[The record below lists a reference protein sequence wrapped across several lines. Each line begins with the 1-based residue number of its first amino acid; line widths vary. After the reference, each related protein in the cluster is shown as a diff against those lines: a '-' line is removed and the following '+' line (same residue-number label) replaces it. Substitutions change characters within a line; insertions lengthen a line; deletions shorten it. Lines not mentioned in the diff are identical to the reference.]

1 MTEPTPSVATPDS
14 SIPPYVPPEG
24 NGDVRA
30 VLRTRWAR
38 RWALVVL
45 MLMLA
50 WTAAAWWLDTRHLHE
65 RVEVA
70 VAGATAQAHASGTLV
85 EDGLRQ
91 GLAQLDGVAHMLT
104 RLPSVR
110 QAVTAAG
117 PGRLLV
123 DEPVPQLRGMLQAQP
138 DLAALNDFL
147 ASSSEELGAD
157 LIYLLDDA
165 GNCIASSDAGTQGSV
180 IGQHLTD
187 PTFFELTRVQHGAR
201 LFAVGKATGIP
212 GMYFSASI
220 YEEGRFVGAVVVKRN
235 TRSLAA
241 MVGHEGAFVVDSLGV
256 VIMSQDPRLL
266 LEALDGASVF
276 ALPANE
282 RAARY
287 RSDALPTLHIQ
298 PWDDE
303 ETPALHRID
312 EDPMP
317 QVLVRTHMEHEGL
330 DVYVAQRVP
339 EVEGLLRDRGF
350 NFALMALAGAGA
362 IALLAAGLG
371 GWRSRRSVIDAMER
385 IGQANRKL
393 SVEVSER
400 ERTEALLR
408 ESREYL
414 VVHEARLRALLRS
427 LPEQVWMKDRAGA
440 YLAVNAEFERF
451 QGVSESEVLGKSDF
465 EMGSV
470 VDRSE
475 HYAAQDQAT
484 LAAAEPLVF
493 LETERSAG
501 GGGERQLEVTK
512 TAVRDE
518 RGEVIGVVGIAR
530 DMTEI
535 HAANL
540 ALKTSE
546 ARFRA
551 TFETAGDAILIIR
564 DSVIVDCN
572 RRAADLLGAGTRGGL
587 LGQALALFAPDLQPD
602 GEPSVRLAELH
613 VADVKR
619 GGTKTF
625 EWRCRRLD
633 GTQFDAEI
641 TISLFRHNGHNLL
654 QAVLRDVSE
663 RRRMVAALEAA
674 KEEAERA
681 NRSKSVF
688 LANMSHEIR
697 TPLNAVLGF
706 TQLLMADRKLPDETQ
721 SRLRVIHGAGNRL
734 LSLINDV
741 LDLAKIESGGLQVV
755 TNPFDLLQELRDVD
769 SLYGGHARTKGL
781 ALQSELTLAAPT
793 VVEGDRNKL
802 GQIVANLLG
811 NALKFTERGHI
822 GLHVWR
828 DDEHA
833 ERVWFEVHDTGPG
846 IADEDIAD
854 LFVPFRQGL
863 AGQEKGGTG
872 LGLALS
878 RDMARAMGGD
888 LAIASTPG
896 VGTQVRFWLPLPPS
910 RLPSASAPVS
920 AGAQVLDE
928 ATPCTVLVIE
938 DDPDSREVLVN
949 LLREV
954 GCTVMQAFDGLEGLA
969 RCRSERFDIVF
980 SDIRMPHMNGVEM
993 IARLRADPFT
1003 AELPVVAVSASS
1015 LEHERRFYIENGF
1028 QDFIGKPYP
1037 FQDVYRAL
1045 VDFAGVR
1052 LRPAEAPREATDA
1065 PAAAPLAAGLAPAVH
1080 AQLRALAAAA
1090 SSGQL
1095 GAVGKL
1101 MEAIAPE
1108 TIGGERWRAFDDAA
1122 QAYDFQLLEERVK
1135 ALIAQLDAV
1144 PDPNRQRAPG

>member
-1 MTEPTPSVATPDS
+1 MSDVEGGGFPIDS
-14 SIPPYVPPEG
+14 SIPPYVPPDANEG
-24 NGDVRA
+24 VRS
-30 VLRTRWAR
+30 VLRTPWAR

-50 WTAAAWWLDTRHLHE
+50 WTALAWQLNLRHYRE
-65 RVEVA
+65 RTDRVVEA
-70 VAGATAQAHASGTLV
+70 ATAQARARELLV
-85 EDGLRQ
+85 EDGMRQ

-104 RLPSVR
+104 RLPAVR
-110 QAVTAAG
+110 RAATAAG
-117 PGRLLV
+117 PGARLV
-123 DEPVPQLRGMLQAQP
+123 AEPVPELRSMLQAQP
-138 DLAALNDFL
+138 ELAKVDDFL

-165 GNCIASSDAGTQGSV
+165 GNCVASSDAGTAGSV
-180 IGQHLTD
+180 VGQHLSD
-187 PTFFELTRVQHGAR
+187 PAFFELTRVQHSAR

-212 GMYFSASI
+212 GMYFSSSI
-220 YEEGRFVGAVVVKRN
+220 YDEGRFIGAVVVKRN

-241 MVGHEGAFVVDSLGV
+241 MVGHEGAFIVDSLGV
-256 VIMSQDPRLL
+256 VIMAQDPRLL
-266 LEALDGASVF
+266 LKALEGARVST
-276 ALPANE
+276 LTPTE
-282 RAARY
+282 RSSRY
-287 RSDALPTLHIQ
+287 RSDVLPVLRIE
-298 PWDDE
+298 PWDSAVAASLRRVD
-303 ETPALHRID
+303 D
-312 EDPMP
+312 DPEP
-317 QVLVRTHMEHEGL
+317 QVLVQRHMEHAGL

-339 EVEGLLRDRGF
+339 EVENLTRERVADFVLL
-350 NFALMALAGAGA
+350 ALAGAGA

-371 GWRSRRSVIDAMER
+371 GWRSRRSVLDAVGR

-393 SVEVSER
+393 SVEVAER
-400 ERTEALLR
+400 QRAEVLLR

-414 VVHEARLRALLRS
+414 IVHEARLRALLRS

-451 QGVSESEVLGKSDF
+451 QGLSEGDVLGKTDA
-465 EMGSV
+465 EMGAWE
-470 VDRSE
+470 RAG
-475 HYAAQDQAT
+475 HYEAQDQAT

-493 LETERSAG
+493 LESERSADG
-501 GGGERQLEVTK
+501 GDVRQLEITK

-535 HAANL
+535 QAANL

-564 DSVIVDCN
+564 HALIIDCN
-572 RRAADLLGAGTRGGL
+572 RRAAELLRAESRGGL
-587 LGQALALFAPDLQPD
+587 LGQSMDLFAPELQPD
-602 GEPSVRLAELH
+602 GESSTRLAALH
-613 VADVKR
+613 ISDIKL
-619 GGTKTF
+619 GGMKTF

-633 GTQFDAEI
+633 GTPFDAEI

-663 RRRMVAALEAA
+663 RRRMIAALEAA

-721 SRLRVIHGAGNRL
+721 ARLRVIHSAGNRL
-734 LSLINDV
+734 LGLINDV
-741 LDLAKIESGGLQVV
+741 LDLAKIESGGLQVLSA
-755 TNPFDLLQELRDVD
+755 PFDLLQDLRDID
-769 SLYGGHARTKGL
+769 ALYGTHARAKGL
-781 ALQSELTLAAPT
+781 ALQSELALAPPT
-793 VVEGDRNKL
+793 VVEGDRNKV
-802 GQIVANLLG
+802 GQIVTNLLG
-811 NALKFTERGHI
+811 NALKFTERGSI

-828 DDEHA
+828 DSGLAD
-833 ERVWFEVHDTGPG
+833 RVWFEVHDTGPG
-846 IADEDIAD
+846 IAPQDLAD
-854 LFVPFRQGL
+854 LFVPFRQGA

-878 RDMARAMGGD
+878 RDMVRAMGGE
-888 LAIASTPG
+888 LTVASTPG
-896 VGTQVRFWLPLPPS
+896 VGTQVRFWLPLQAS
-910 RLPSASAPVS
+910 RLPSAAAPLGT
-920 AGAQVLDE
+920 GAQVLDE
-928 ATPCTVLVIE
+928 STPCTVLVIE

-949 LLREV
+949 LLRNV
-954 GCTVMQAFDGLEGLA
+954 GCTVMEALDGLEGLA

-993 IARLRADPFT
+993 IERLRADPFT
-1003 AELPVVAVSASS
+1003 ASLPVVAVSASS

-1045 VDFAGVR
+1045 VDHAGVK
-1052 LRPAEAPREATDA
+1052 LRAVAPPVDAVAVAAMPLGQGLDPALRER
-1065 PAAAPLAAGLAPAVH
+1065 
-1080 AQLRALAAAA
+1080 LRALAAAA
-1090 SSGQL
+1090 SRGQL
-1095 GAVGKL
+1095 AAVGKL
-1101 MEAIAPE
+1101 MEAISPE
-1108 TIGGERWRAFDDAA
+1108 AIGGERWRAFDDAA
-1122 QAYDFQLLEERVK
+1122 QAYDFQLLEERVR
-1135 ALIAQLDAV
+1135 ALLAHMDAV
-1144 PDPNRQRAPG
+1144 DTAAPS

>member
-1 MTEPTPSVATPDS
+1 MTEPTRPAATPDA
-14 SIPPYVPPEG
+14 SIPPYVPPEA

-30 VLRTRWAR
+30 VLRTPWAR
-38 RWALVVL
+38 RWALIVL

-65 RVEVA
+65 RVDVA

-104 RLPSVR
+104 RLPAVR

-123 DEPVPQLRGMLQAQP
+123 GEPVPQLRSMLQAQP

-147 ASSSEELGAD
+147 AASSEELGAD

-266 LEALDGASVF
+266 LEALDGAGVL
-276 ALPANE
+276 ALSPME
-282 RAARY
+282 RTARY
-287 RSDALPTLHIQ
+287 RSDVLPVLHIER
-298 PWDDE
+298 WDGE
-303 ETPALHRID
+303 QTPALHRID
-312 EDPMP
+312 EDPVP
-317 QVLVRTHMEHEGL
+317 QVLVKTHMDHEGL

-339 EVEGLLRDRGF
+339 EVESLVRERGF
-350 NFALMALAGAGA
+350 NFVLMALAGAGA
-362 IALLAAGLG
+362 IALVAAGLG
-371 GWRSRRSVIDAMER
+371 GWRSRRSVIDAMQR

-393 SVEVSER
+393 SVEVAER

-451 QGVSESEVLGKSDF
+451 QGVREAEVLGKTDF
-465 EMGSV
+465 EMGAW
-470 VDRSE
+470 DRSE

-484 LAAAEPLVF
+484 LAASEALVF
-493 LETERSAG
+493 HETERSASDG
-501 GGGERQLEVTK
+501 DERRLEVTK

-564 DSVIVDCN
+564 NSVVIDCN
-572 RRAADLLGAGTRGGL
+572 RRAADLLGAGTRGSL
-587 LGQALALFAPDLQPD
+587 LGQALELFAPDMQPD
-602 GEPSVRLAELH
+602 GEPSVKMAALH
-613 VADVKR
+613 LADVKR

-721 SRLRVIHGAGNRL
+721 SRLRVIHSAGNRL

-741 LDLAKIESGGLQVV
+741 LDLAKIESGGLQVLSARL
-755 TNPFDLLQELRDVD
+755 DLLQELRDID
-769 SLYGGHARTKGL
+769 SLVGTHACAKGL

-828 DDEHA
+828 DTEHA

-846 IADEDIAD
+846 IADEDLAD

-888 LAIASTPG
+888 LTIASTPG
-896 VGTQVRFWLPLPPS
+896 AGTQVRFWLPLPPS
-910 RLPSASAPVS
+910 RLPSAGAPVG
-920 AGAQVLDE
+920 AGAQVLDD

-938 DDPDSREVLVN
+938 DDPDSRDVLVN

-993 IARLRADPFT
+993 IERLRADPFT
-1003 AELPVVAVSASS
+1003 AALPVVAVSASS

-1037 FQDVYRAL
+1037 FQAVYRAL
-1045 VDFAGVR
+1045 VEYAGVR
-1052 LRPAEAPREATDA
+1052 LRPAEAPREA
-1065 PAAAPLAAGLAPAVH
+1065 AADVAPLAGGLAPGVRE
-1080 AQLRALAAAA
+1080 QLRALAAAA

-1095 GAVGKL
+1095 GAVGRL

-1108 TIGGERWRAFDDAA
+1108 AIGGERWRAFDDAA
-1122 QAYDFQLLEERVK
+1122 QAYDFQLLEERVN

-1144 PDPNRQRAPG
+1144 HHADQPAPG

>member
-1 MTEPTPSVATPDS
+1 MTEQPGRPDPTIDS
-14 SIPPYVPPEG
+14 SIPPYVPPEAD
-24 NGDVRA
+24 GDVGA
-30 VLRTRWAR
+30 VLRTPWAR
-38 RWALVVL
+38 RWAPVVL

-50 WTAAAWWLDTRHLHE
+50 WIAAAWWLNDRHYEQRLDG
-65 RVEVA
+65 VVGS
-70 VAGATAQAHASGTLV
+70 AGAQARASETLV

-104 RLPSVR
+104 RLPAIR
-110 QAVTAAG
+110 RAVTAAG
-117 PGRLLV
+117 PGSLLV
-123 DEPVPQLRGMLQAQP
+123 AEPVPQLRSVLQAQP
-138 DLAALNDFL
+138 ELAAVNDFL

-165 GNCIASSDAGTQGSV
+165 GNCVASSDAGTAGSV
-180 IGQHLTD
+180 VGQHLTD
-187 PTFFELTRVQHGAR
+187 PSFFEQTRVEHGAR

-220 YEEGRFVGAVVVKRN
+220 VDDGRFVGAVVVKRN

-266 LEALDGASVF
+266 LQSLAGAKV
-276 ALPANE
+276 LQLTPRE

-287 RSDALPTLHIQ
+287 RSEALPVLRIE
-298 PWDDE
+298 PWDGVGGGELRRIGADP
-303 ETPALHRID
+303 TP
-312 EDPMP
+312 
-317 QVLVRTHMEHEGL
+317 QLVVQRHMDREGL
-330 DVYVAQRVP
+330 DVYVSQRVP
-339 EVEGLLRDRGF
+339 EVENLARERGF

-362 IALLAAGLG
+362 IALVAAGLG
-371 GWRSRRSVIDAMER
+371 GWRSRRSVLDAVGR

-393 SVEVSER
+393 SVEVAER
-400 ERTEALLR
+400 QRAEVLLR

-440 YLAVNAEFERF
+440 YLAVNVEFERF
-451 QGVSESEVLGKSDF
+451 QGVTEADVLGKTDF
-465 EMGSV
+465 EMGSW
-470 VDRSE
+470 DRSE

-493 LETERSAG
+493 LETEHSAA
-501 GGGERQLEVTK
+501 GGGERHLEVTK
-512 TAVRDE
+512 TAVRDD

-535 HAANL
+535 QAANL

-564 DSVIVDCN
+564 HAVVIDCN
-572 RRAADLLGAGTRGGL
+572 RRAAELLGAGTRGGL
-587 LGQALALFAPDLQPD
+587 LGQSMVLFAPENQPD
-602 GEPSVRLAELH
+602 GGSSARVAALH
-613 VADVKR
+613 LDDIKG

-633 GTQFDAEI
+633 GTLFDAEI
-641 TISLFRHNGHNLL
+641 TASLFRHNGHNLL

-663 RRRMVAALEAA
+663 RRRMIAALEAA

-706 TQLLMADRKLPDETQ
+706 TQLLMADRKLPEETQ
-721 SRLRVIHGAGNRL
+721 SRLRVIHSAGNRL
-734 LSLINDV
+734 LGLINDV
-741 LDLAKIESGGLQVV
+741 LDLAKIESGSLQVISA
-755 TNPFDLLQELRDVD
+755 PFDLLQELRDID
-769 SLYGGHARTKGL
+769 TLFGTHARAKGL
-781 ALQSELTLAAPT
+781 ALQSELTLAASS
-793 VVEGDRNKL
+793 VVEGDRTKL
-802 GQIVANLLG
+802 GQILANVLG
-811 NALKFTERGHI
+811 NALKFTEFGHV

-828 DDEHA
+828 DA
-833 ERVWFEVHDTGPG
+833 ERADSVWFEVHDTGPG
-846 IADEDIAD
+846 IAAQDLAD
-854 LFVPFRQGL
+854 VFVPFRQGA
-863 AGQEKGGTG
+863 AGHEKGGTG

-878 RDMARAMGGD
+878 RDMVRAMGGE
-888 LAIASTPG
+888 LTIASAPG
-896 VGTQVRFWLPLPPS
+896 NGTQVRFWLPLPPG
-910 RLPSASAPVS
+910 RLPSSGAPVG

-928 ATPCTVLVIE
+928 STPCTVLVIE
-938 DDPDSREVLVN
+938 DDPDSRDVLVN
-949 LLREV
+949 LLRAA
-954 GCTVMQAFDGLEGLA
+954 GCTVMQAHDGLQGLA
-969 RCRSERFDIVF
+969 RCRAERFDIVF
-980 SDIRMPHMNGVEM
+980 SDIRMPHVDGVEL
-993 IARLRADPFT
+993 IERLRADPFT
-1003 AELPVVAVSASS
+1003 AALPVVAVSASS
-1015 LEHERRFYIENGF
+1015 LEHERRFYIEHGF

-1037 FQDVYRAL
+1037 FQEVYRAL
-1045 VDFAGVR
+1045 VEHAGVR
-1052 LRPAEAPREATDA
+1052 LRPAEPLAEAMES
-1065 PAAAPLAAGLAPAVH
+1065 AAAPPAGSFQPGVR

-1095 GAVGKL
+1095 AAVAKL

-1108 TIGGERWRAFDDAA
+1108 AIGGARWQAFDDAA
-1122 QAYDFQLLEERVK
+1122 QSYDFQLLEERVQT
-1135 ALIAQLDAV
+1135 LLAQLDAAE
-1144 PDPNRQRAPG
+1144 RAAG

>member
-1 MTEPTPSVATPDS
+1 MSDATGANGPIDS
-14 SIPPYVPPEG
+14 SIPPYVPPDAD
-24 NGDVRA
+24 GDVRS
-30 VLRTRWAR
+30 VLRTPWAR

-45 MLMLA
+45 LLMLG
-50 WTAAAWWLDTRHLHE
+50 WTAVAWELNSRRFE
-65 RVEVA
+65 MRVDGVVA
-70 VAGATAQAHASGTLV
+70 VASTQARARERLV

-104 RLPSVR
+104 RLPAVR
-110 QAVTAAG
+110 HAVTAAG
-117 PGRLLV
+117 PGARLV
-123 DEPVPQLRGMLQAQP
+123 ADPVPELRSALQAQP
-138 DLAALNDFL
+138 ELAAVNDFL

-165 GNCIASSDAGTQGSV
+165 GNCIASSDAGTANSV

-187 PTFFELTRVQHGAR
+187 PAFFEQTRVQHGAR

-220 YEEGRFVGAVVVKRN
+220 YEDGRFTGAVVVKRN
-235 TRSLAA
+235 THALAA
-241 MVGHEGAFVVDSLGV
+241 MVGHEGAFIVDSLGV
-256 VIMSQDPRLL
+256 VIMSQDPGLL
-266 LEALDGASVF
+266 LQALDGSPVF
-276 ALPANE
+276 RLKPVE
-282 RAARY
+282 RASRY
-287 RSDALPTLHIQ
+287 RSDHLPALRIE
-298 PWDDE
+298 PWDSVGVDGLKRFGAD
-303 ETPALHRID
+303 PA
-312 EDPMP
+312 P
-317 QVLVRTHMEHEGL
+317 QVLVQHHMEQEGL
-330 DVYVAQRVP
+330 DVYVSQRVP
-339 EVEGLLRDRGF
+339 EVETLARERSANFVLL
-350 NFALMALAGAGA
+350 ALAGAGA
-362 IALLAAGLG
+362 IALVAAGLG
-371 GWRSRRSVIDAMER
+371 GWRSRRSVIDAIER

-393 SVEVSER
+393 SVEVAER
-400 ERTEALLR
+400 LRAEVLLR

-440 YLAVNAEFERF
+440 YLAVNVEFERF
-451 QGVSESEVLGKSDF
+451 QGVVEADVLGKTDE
-465 EMGSV
+465 EMGV
-470 VDRSE
+470 THRAE
-475 HYAAQDQAT
+475 HYAAQDRAT

-493 LETERSAG
+493 QETEHSAE

-564 DSVIVDCN
+564 RAVIIDCN
-572 RRAADLLGAGTRGGL
+572 RRAAELLGAATRGGL
-587 LGQALALFAPDLQPD
+587 LGQAMELFAPDLQPD
-602 GEPSVRLAELH
+602 GEPSTRLAAVHL
-613 VADVKR
+613 ADIKL
-619 GGTKTF
+619 GGMKTF
-625 EWRCRRLD
+625 EWRCNRLD

-663 RRRMVAALEAA
+663 RRRMIVALEAA

-706 TQLLMADRKLPDETQ
+706 TQLLMADRRLPDDTQ
-721 SRLRVIHGAGNRL
+721 SRLRVIHSAGNRL
-734 LSLINDV
+734 LGLINDV
-741 LDLAKIESGGLQVV
+741 LDLAKIESGSLQVV
-755 TNPFDLLQELRDVD
+755 TAPFDLLQELRDID
-769 SLYGGHARTKGL
+769 SLYGAHARAKGL
-781 ALQSELTLAAPT
+781 ALQSELALAAPT
-793 VVEGDRNKL
+793 VVEGDRNKV
-802 GQIVANLLG
+802 GQIIANLLG
-811 NALKFTERGHI
+811 NAVKFTERGHV

-828 DDEHA
+828 DAQRHD
-833 ERVWFEVHDTGPG
+833 RVWFEVHDSGPG
-846 IADEDIAD
+846 IAAAELAD
-854 LFVPFRQGL
+854 LFVPFRQGA

-878 RDMARAMGGD
+878 RDMARAMGGE
-888 LAIASTPG
+888 LTIASTPG
-896 VGTQVRFWLPLPPS
+896 VGTQVRFWLTLPHS
-910 RLPSASAPVS
+910 RLSSTGAPVG

-928 ATPCTVLVIE
+928 STPCTVLVIE
-938 DDPDSREVLVN
+938 DDPDSRDVLVN
-949 LLREV
+949 LLRDV

-993 IARLRADPFT
+993 IERLRADPFT
-1003 AELPVVAVSASS
+1003 AALPVVAVSASS

-1037 FQDVYRAL
+1037 FQAVYRAL
-1045 VDFAGVR
+1045 VDFAGVT
-1052 LRPAEAPREATDA
+1052 LHPAEPPAQETADA
-1065 PAAAPLAAGLAPAVH
+1065 ELPLAAGLGSGVRGR
-1080 AQLRALAAAA
+1080 LVELAAAA

-1095 GAVGKL
+1095 GAVGRL
-1101 MEAIAPE
+1101 MEAITPE
-1108 TIGGERWRAFDDAA
+1108 AIGGERWRAFDDAA
-1122 QAYDFQLLEERVK
+1122 QAYDFQLLEERVN
-1135 ALIAQLDAV
+1135 ALIAQLDMA
-1144 PDPNRQRAPG
+1144 DAAAG